1 MNHNKKCETCGMKYK
16 DCESCLE
23 YTNVEDVLLIWK
35 WSFCRM
41 NCQKNFDGDL
51 KK

>member
-23 YTNVEDVLLIWK
+23 YTNVEDVLLIWNDHFVA
-35 WSFCRM
+35 WIA
-41 NCQKNFDGDL
+41 
-51 KK
+51 KKTLMEI